1 MAKLVV
7 MEEAGL
13 DIRRLTEFLLQAHPE
28 DAVGLVD
35 NIISALKILE
45 QHPEAV
51 QAAIARTG
59 YFTWQVGLLGS
70 ILVQSVRRPRRNPA
84 HPPPARIGLQKLL
97 KMH

>member
-45 QHPEAV
+45 QHPEIGRPYKPPLRELV
-51 QAAIARTG
+51 ISRGKSG
-59 YFTWQVGLLGS
+59 YLALYWFNPLDDRVE
-70 ILVQSVRRPRRNPA
+70 IL
-84 HPPPARIGLQKLL
+84 RIRHQRESGYRSY
-97 KMH
+97 